1 MKDARAAC
9 LPCRTTDHHFM
20 GAVLFAFL
28 VLFTLIT
35 VAQAPVKVRL
45 VKIASGFTS
54 PVGMAVAYDGSNRLF
69 ILEQSGKIK
78 IIHNGKVLPEPFLD
92 LSSKLDR
99 LNIAYSEKGLLGM
112 AFHPQYKT
120 NGRFFV
126 YYSAPIKMRGYD
138 HKSVIA
144 EYRVSRSSPN
154 RADPASEVI
163 IMEIA
168 QPESNHNGG
177 CLAFGPD
184 GYLYIGLGDGGGAGD
199 KHGTI
204 GHGQDFTTLLGSILR
219 IDVDTEKPYGIP
231 PDNPFRNHPKARP
244 EIYAYGLRNPW
255 RFSFDRVTNRL
266 FCSDV
271 GQNKFEET
279 NIIEKGKNYGW
290 RIMEGKHCFD
300 PPSGCNTSGLTLPID
315 EYDHHTGISVCS
327 GYIYRGSR
335 MPSLQGYY
343 IFGDWNGKLFYLKE
357 ENHRWIRGPL
367 YVNGKTTNDINA
379 RLNSFG
385 EDEEGEIYLLTQKF
399 FGPRNSTG
407 VVYRLAW

>member
-1 MKDARAAC
+1 MPVIFFTC
-9 LPCRTTDHHFM
+9 LVFSSVI
-20 GAVLFAFL
+20 AL
-28 VLFTLIT
+28 
-35 VAQAPVKVRL
+35 AQAPVKVRL

-54 PVGMAVAYDGSNRLF
+54 PVGMAVANDGSNRLF

-78 IIHNGKVLPEPFLD
+78 IIENGKVLPEPFLD

-112 AFHPQYKT
+112 AFHPRYKT

-126 YYSAPIKMRGYD
+126 YYSAPLKMRGYD
-138 HKSVIA
+138 HKSVVA
-144 EYRVSRSSPN
+144 EFRVSNFSPE
-154 RADPASEVI
+154 RADPSSEVI
-163 IMEIA
+163 ILEIA

-177 CLAFGPD
+177 CLVFGPD

-204 GHGQDFTTLLGSILR
+204 GHGQDLTTLLGSILR
-219 IDVDTEKPYGIP
+219 IDVDKEKPYGIP

-244 EIYAYGLRNPW
+244 EIFAYGLRNPW
-255 RFSFDRVTNRL
+255 RFSFDRLTGRL

-271 GQNKFEET
+271 GQNKYEET

-315 EYDHHTGISVCS
+315 EYDHDTGISVCS
-327 GYIYRGSR
+327 GYVYRGRR
-335 MPSLQGYY
+335 MSALLGYY

-357 ENHRWIRGPL
+357 ENHRWIRGPI
-367 YVNGKTTNDINA
+367 YINGKTTNDINA

-399 FGPRNSTG
+399 FGPRSSTG
-407 VVYRLAW
+407 VVYRLER